1 MGLLFNQRSLRVA
14 VTALGL
20 VALSA
25 CSLFSEKNPRF
36 EPAPLAESEAV
47 VNTTI
52 RWSAAIGKGAD
63 FGFIPAVV
71 NDVVYAATPSGQLAK
86 VNLQTGQV
94 LWNKQVAKKLSAG
107 VGSDGNVV
115 AVGSSDGTLIVYD
128 TNGNELWTAKASS
141 EISVP
146 PAVGDGIVVVR
157 STDYRI
163 QAFNVRNG
171 ELLWSLQRPG
181 PALALKTNIKME
193 VFDGVVI
200 AGMPNGRIMI
210 IEGQTGG
217 VQWEGLVSQSSGATD
232 LERINDVVGAPIAA
246 GPLLCGSSY
255 QGRIVCFDIS
265 QGGFPVWDQNYSTT
279 TGITTNGRF
288 VFGSNQRDIMTAFSL
303 NDGAVVWSQDALR
316 NRKLSGPAAIDNQ
329 LAVGDYE
336 GYIHFLSSIDGR
348 LLGRVNIGSGPIV
361 SPLVATQYGV
371 LAQSNNGNL
380 VLVGV
385 N

>member
-1 MGLLFNQRSLRVA
+1 MSLLFNQRSLKVA
-14 VTALGL
+14 VTALSL
-20 VALSA
+20 VVLSA

-47 VNTTI
+47 LNANI

-71 NDVVYAATPSGQLAK
+71 NDAVYAATPSGQLAK
-86 VNLQTGQV
+86 VNLQTGQI

-107 VGSDGNVV
+107 AGSDGDVV
-115 AVGSSDGTLIVYD
+115 AVGASDGTVIAYD

-163 QAFNVRNG
+163 QAFNSRNG

-181 PALALKTNIKME
+181 PSLALKTNIKME

-200 AGMPNGRIMI
+200 VGMPNGRLMI

-255 QGRIVCFDIS
+255 QGRVVCFDIS

-279 TGITTNGRF
+279 TGIATDGRF

-336 GYIHFLSSIDGR
+336 GYIHFLSSSDGR